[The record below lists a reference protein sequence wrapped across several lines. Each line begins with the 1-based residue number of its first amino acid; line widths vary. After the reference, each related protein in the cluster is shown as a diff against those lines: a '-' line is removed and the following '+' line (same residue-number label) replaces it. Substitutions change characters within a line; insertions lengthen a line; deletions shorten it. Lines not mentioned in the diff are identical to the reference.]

1 MNERTFLD
9 TNVLI
14 YADDQDAGEKASV
27 CREIL
32 RTAISSGRGV
42 LSTQVL
48 QEFFVVSTRKLGVP
62 PDVARRKVE
71 LLCTLEV
78 IGIQVADVLAAIDL
92 HRLHS
97 ISFWDALIVRSAAAA
112 GCKRLLTE
120 DLQDGSVISGV
131 RIESPFRAL
140 GPTSAGAR
148 RPLRLRAGGS
158 NPARAHSSRC

>member
-1 MNERTFLD
+1 VNERTFLD
-9 TNVLI
+9 TNVLV
-14 YADDQDAGEKASV
+14 YADDQDAGEKTPL

-62 PDVARRKVE
+62 ADTARRKVE
-71 LLCTLEV
+71 LLCALEV

-92 HRLHS
+92 QRLHS

-131 RIESPFRAL
+131 RIENPLRAL
-140 GPTSAGAR
+140 GQR
-148 RPLRLRAGGS
+148 RRGRGG
-158 NPARAHSSRC
+158 R